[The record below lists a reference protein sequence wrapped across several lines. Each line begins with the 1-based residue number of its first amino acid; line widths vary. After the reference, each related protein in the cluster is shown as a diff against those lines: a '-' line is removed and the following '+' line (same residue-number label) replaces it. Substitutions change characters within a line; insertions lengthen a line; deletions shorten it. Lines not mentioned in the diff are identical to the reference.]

1 MTGEVVA
8 TTAQGRL
15 RGTRD
20 GQALRFLGV
29 PYAESPATAGRFA
42 APVPHARWDG
52 VRDALAYG
60 ATSPQP
66 DRGITLIPEPV
77 IAGDN
82 ELNLNVFTPDL
93 GAASLPVL
101 VWIHGG
107 GFTGGCNASPWYRG
121 GPFARDG
128 VVLVS
133 INYRLGAEGF
143 LEIPGAPANRAVRD
157 WVRALEWVREN
168 IAAFGGD
175 PGRVTIGG
183 QSAGGAACATLLGVP
198 AARDLFRGA
207 ACMSGG
213 QALLQT
219 AEGVRAV
226 AAKMAAQ
233 LGTLDRAAL
242 EELPPAAILAA
253 QEAVTASGGAVG
265 GRQDAEAVTTLLA
278 GGIQL
283 PWAPYA
289 DGEVVAEEPVP
300 AVASAADSVTASVTA
315 SVAASARHREVSLL
329 AGATAHEFNAAWMTA
344 DWITAA
350 MVADGLAKAGVPAP
364 LAAAYL
370 DRGGPPGSAVGQA
383 VTDRVFRVP
392 AQQLAA
398 AKAAAGGA
406 AFAYDFRWTAPAGPL
421 AGLAFHCLDVPFF
434 FDALAEPGVTEA
446 AGPAPPQDLAT
457 LMHSTL
463 VRFVADGDP
472 GWERFGDHRSP
483 VMIFAEP
490 SEVRENPLEPER
502 AAWAARA

>member
-1 MTGEVVA
+1 VTDVIA
-8 TTAQGRL
+8 LTAQGRL
-15 RGTRD
+15 RGQRD
-20 GQALRFLGV
+20 GLALRFLGV
-29 PYAESPATAGRFA
+29 PYAASPLTTGRFA
-42 APVPHARWDG
+42 APVPPARWDG
-52 VRDALAYG
+52 IRDALAYG

-93 GAASLPVL
+93 GAAGLPVL

-133 INYRLGAEGF
+133 INYRLGVEGF
-143 LEIPGAPANRAVRD
+143 LELPDAPANRAVRD

-175 PGRVTIGG
+175 PERVTIGG
-183 QSAGGAACATLLGVP
+183 QSAGGTACATLLGVP
-198 AARDLFRGA
+198 AARGLFRAA

-213 QALLQT
+213 QALMQT
-219 AEGVRAV
+219 PEGVRAV
-226 AAKMAAQ
+226 AAQ
-233 LGTLDRAAL
+233 LAGHLGPLTREAL
-242 EELPPAAILAA
+242 EEMPAEAILAA
-253 QEAVTASGGAVG
+253 QEAVSARLGAAA
-265 GRQDAEAVTTLLA
+265 GRQDVEAIATLLA
-278 GGIQL
+278 GGISL

-289 DGEVVAEEPVP
+289 DGEVVTEEPL
-300 AVASAADSVTASVTA
+300 AAA
-315 SVAASARHREVSLL
+315 AASRHREVSLL
-329 AGATAHEFNAAWMTA
+329 GGATAHEFNMAWLAA

-350 MVADGLAKAGVPAP
+350 IAADALAKAGAPAP
-364 LAAAYL
+364 AVAAYV
-370 DRGGPPGSAVGQA
+370 DQAGSLPSGAVGQA

-392 AQQLAA
+392 AQQLTA
-398 AKAAAGGA
+398 AKAAAGGS

-421 AGLAFHCLDVPFF
+421 PGLAFHCLDVPFF

-446 AGPAPPQDLAT
+446 MGPEPPQELAT
-457 LMHSTL
+457 RAHGAL
-463 VRFVADGDP
+463 VRFVTDADP
-472 GWERFGDHRSP
+472 GWDGFRADHSP

-490 SEVRENPLEPER
+490 SEVRENPLELER
-502 AAWAARA
+502 TAWA

>member
-1 MTGEVVA
+1 MTADIVA
-8 TTAQGRL
+8 TTVQGRV
-15 RGTRD
+15 RGARD
-20 GQALRFLGV
+20 GQALRFLGI
-29 PYAESPATAGRFA
+29 PYAEPPATAGRFA

-157 WVRALEWVREN
+157 WVRALEWVGEN

-175 PGRVTIGG
+175 PGRVTIAG

-233 LGTLDRAAL
+233 LGTLDQAAL
-242 EELPPAAILAA
+242 EELPAAAILAA
-253 QEAVTASGGAVG
+253 QETVTASGGAVG
-265 GRQDAEAVTTLLA
+265 GKQDAEAVTTLLA
-278 GGIQL
+278 GGIPL

-289 DGEVVAEEPVP
+289 DGEVVTEEPVP
-300 AVASAADSVTASVTA
+300 AVA

-350 MVADGLAKAGVPAP
+350 MVADGLAKAGVPAS

-370 DRGGPPGSAVGQA
+370 DRAGPPGSAVGQA

-392 AQQLAA
+392 AQELAA
-398 AKAAAGGA
+398 AKAAAGGP
-406 AFAYDFRWTAPAGPL
+406 AFTYDFRWTAPAGPL

-434 FDALAEPGVTEA
+434 FDALAEPGVTAA
-446 AGPAPPQDLAT
+446 AGPAPPQELAT
-457 LMHSTL
+457 RMHGAL
-463 VRFVADGDP
+463 VRFVTEGDP
-472 GWERFGDHRSP
+472 GWECFGSDRSP
-483 VMIFAEP
+483 VMIFDEP
-490 SEVRENPLEPER
+490 FEVREDPLELER

>member
-1 MTGEVVA
+1 MTADIVA
-8 TTAQGRL
+8 TTVQGRV
-15 RGTRD
+15 RGARD

-52 VRDALAYG
+52 IRDALTYG

-107 GFTGGCNASPWYRG
+107 GFTGGGNASPWYRG

-157 WVRALEWVREN
+157 WVRALEWVGEN

-242 EELPPAAILAA
+242 EKLPAAAILAA

-278 GGIQL
+278 GGIPL

-289 DGEVVAEEPVP
+289 DGEVVTEEPVP
-300 AVASAADSVTASVTA
+300 ASA
-315 SVAASARHREVSLL
+315 AASARHREVSLL

-370 DRGGPPGSAVGQA
+370 DRAGPPGSAVGQA
-383 VTDRVFRVP
+383 ITDRVFRVP
-392 AQQLAA
+392 AQRLAA
-398 AKAAAGGA
+398 AKAAAGGR
-406 AFAYDFRWTAPAGPL
+406 AFTYDFRWTAPAGPL

-434 FDALAEPGVTEA
+434 FDALAEPGVTAA
-446 AGPAPPQDLAT
+446 AGPAPPQELAT
-457 LMHSTL
+457 RMHGAL
-463 VRFVADGDP
+463 VRFVTEGDP
-472 GWERFGDHRSP
+472 GWERFGSDRSP
-483 VMIFAEP
+483 VMIFGEP
-490 SEVRENPLEPER
+490 SEVREDPLELER

>member
-1 MTGEVVA
+1 MTADIVA

-107 GFTGGCNASPWYRG
+107 GFTGGGNASPWYRG
-121 GPFARDG
+121 GPFVRDG

-157 WVRALEWVREN
+157 WVRALEWVGEN

-175 PGRVTIGG
+175 PDRVTIAG

-198 AARDLFRGA
+198 AARGLFRAA
-207 ACMSGG
+207 ACLSGG

-219 AEGVRAV
+219 AEGVRTV
-226 AAKMAAQ
+226 AAQMAAR

-242 EELPPAAILAA
+242 EERPAAAILAA

-265 GRQDAEAVTTLLA
+265 GQRDAGAVTTLLA
-278 GGIQL
+278 GGIPL

-289 DGEVVAEEPVP
+289 DGEVVTEEPL
-300 AVASAADSVTASVTA
+300 AAAASV
-315 SVAASARHREVSLL
+315 RHREVSLL

-370 DRGGPPGSAVGQA
+370 DRAGPPGSAVGQA

-392 AQQLAA
+392 AQRLAQ

-434 FDALAEPGVTEA
+434 FDALAEPGVTAA
-446 AGPAPPQDLAT
+446 AGPAPPQELAT
-457 LMHSTL
+457 RMHGAL
-463 VRFVADGDP
+463 VRFVTEGDP
-472 GWERFGDHRSP
+472 GWECFGSDRSP
-483 VMIFAEP
+483 VMIFDEP
-490 SEVRENPLEPER
+490 FEVREDPLELER

>member
-1 MTGEVVA
+1 MTADIVA
-8 TTAQGRL
+8 TTVQGRV
-15 RGTRD
+15 RGARD
-20 GQALRFLGV
+20 GQALRFLGI
-29 PYAESPATAGRFA
+29 PYAAPPATAGRFA

-52 VRDALAYG
+52 VKDALAYG

-82 ELNLNVFTPDL
+82 ELNMNVFTPDL

-157 WVRALEWVREN
+157 WVRALEWVGEN

-242 EELPPAAILAA
+242 EELPAAAILAA
-253 QEAVTASGGAVG
+253 QEAVTAAGGAVG

-278 GGIQL
+278 GGIAL

-300 AVASAADSVTASVTA
+300 AVAS
-315 SVAASARHREVSLL
+315 VAASARRREVSLL

-370 DRGGPPGSAVGQA
+370 DRAGPPGSAVGQA

-392 AQQLAA
+392 AQRLAQ

-434 FDALAEPGVTEA
+434 FDALAEPGVTAA
-446 AGPAPPQDLAT
+446 AGQAPPQELAT
-457 LMHSTL
+457 RMHGAL
-463 VRFVADGDP
+463 VRFVTEGDP
-472 GWERFGDHRSP
+472 GWECFGSDRSP
-483 VMIFAEP
+483 VMIFGEP
-490 SEVRENPLEPER
+490 SEVREDPLELER

>member
-1 MTGEVVA
+1 MTDVIA
-8 TTAQGRL
+8 LTAQGRL
-15 RGTRD
+15 RGQRD

-29 PYAESPATAGRFA
+29 PYAESPVTAGRFA
-42 APVPHARWDG
+42 VPVPPARWDG

-93 GAASLPVL
+93 AAGLPVL

-143 LEIPGAPANRAVRD
+143 LELPGAPANRAVRD
-157 WVRALEWVREN
+157 WIRALEWVQEN

-183 QSAGGAACATLLGVP
+183 QSAGGAACATLLAAP
-198 AARDLFRGA
+198 AARGLFRAA
-207 ACMSGG
+207 ACMSGA
-213 QALLQT
+213 QALMQT
-219 AEGVRAV
+219 PEGVRAV
-226 AAKMAAQ
+226 AAQ
-233 LGTLDRAAL
+233 LAGHLGPLTREAL
-242 EELPPAAILAA
+242 EELPAEVILAA
-253 QEAVTASGGAVG
+253 QEAVTASLGAAA
-265 GRQDAEAVTTLLA
+265 GRRDAEAIATLLG
-278 GGIQL
+278 GGISL
-283 PWAPYA
+283 PWAPFA
-289 DGEVVAEEPVP
+289 DGEVVTEEPL
-300 AVASAADSVTASVTA
+300 AA
-315 SVAASARHREVSLL
+315 AASPRHREVSLL
-329 AGATAHEFNAAWMTA
+329 AGATAQEFNMVWLAA
-344 DWITAA
+344 DWITPAIA
-350 MVADGLAKAGVPAP
+350 ADGLAQAGVPAP
-364 LAAAYL
+364 AVAAYL
-370 DRGGPPGSAVGQA
+370 DRAGSPPGKAVGQA

-398 AKAAAGGA
+398 AKAAAGGS
-406 AFAYDFRWTAPAGPL
+406 AFTYDFRWTAPGGPL
-421 AGLAFHCLDVPFF
+421 PGLAFHCIDVPFF

-446 AGPAPPQDLAT
+446 FGPAPPQDLAT
-457 LMHSTL
+457 CAHGAL
-463 VRFVADGDP
+463 VRFVTGGDP
-472 GWERFGDHRSP
+472 GWEPFSDHRSP

-490 SEVRENPLEPER
+490 SEVRENPLELER
-502 AAWAARA
+502 TAWTR

>member
-1 MTGEVVA
+1 MTADIVA
-8 TTAQGRL
+8 TTVQGRV
-15 RGTRD
+15 RGARD
-20 GQALRFLGV
+20 GQALRFLGI
-29 PYAESPATAGRFA
+29 PYAEPPATAGRFA

-52 VRDALAYG
+52 VREALAYG

-66 DRGITLIPEPV
+66 GRGITLIPEPV

-107 GFTGGCNASPWYRG
+107 GFTGGGNASPWYRG

-157 WVRALEWVREN
+157 WVRALEWVGEN

-207 ACMSGG
+207 ACMSGS

-242 EELPPAAILAA
+242 EELPAAAILAA
-253 QEAVTASGGAVG
+253 QESVTASAGPVG
-265 GRQDAEAVTTLLA
+265 GKQDAEAVTTLLA
-278 GGIQL
+278 GGIPL

-289 DGEVVAEEPVP
+289 DGEVVAEGPVP
-300 AVASAADSVTASVTA
+300 A
-315 SVAASARHREVSLL
+315 AASSRQRDVSLL

-350 MVADGLAKAGVPAP
+350 MVADGLAKASVPAP

-370 DRGGPPGSAVGQA
+370 DRAGPPGSAVGQA

-392 AQQLAA
+392 AQRLAA

-406 AFAYDFRWTAPAGPL
+406 AFTYDFRWTAPAGPL

-434 FDALAEPGVTEA
+434 FDALSEPGVTAA
-446 AGPAPPQDLAT
+446 AGPAPPPELAT
-457 LMHSTL
+457 RMHGAL
-463 VRFVADGDP
+463 VRFVTEGDP
-472 GWERFGDHRSP
+472 GWERFGDDRSP
-483 VMIFAEP
+483 VMIFDEP
-490 SEVRENPLEPER
+490 SEVCEDPLELER
-502 AAWAARA
+502 AAWRQAR

>member
-1 MTGEVVA
+1 MSADIVA
-8 TTAQGRL
+8 LTAQGRL

-20 GQALRFLGV
+20 GQALRFLGI
-29 PYAESPATAGRFA
+29 PYAESPATAGRFS

-82 ELNLNVFTPDL
+82 ELNLNVFTPGL
-93 GAASLPVL
+93 GPAGLPVL

-107 GFTGGCNASPWYRG
+107 GFTGGGNASPWYRG

-143 LEIPGAPANRAVRD
+143 LEVPGAPANRAVRD

-175 PGRVTIGG
+175 PERVTIGG

-198 AARDLFRGA
+198 AARGLFRGA

-219 AEGVRAV
+219 AAGVRAV

-242 EELPPAAILAA
+242 EELPAAAILAA
-253 QEAVTASGGAVG
+253 QESVTASAGAVG
-265 GRQDAEAVTTLLA
+265 GKQDAEAVTILLA
-278 GGIQL
+278 GGIPL

-289 DGEVVAEEPVP
+289 DGEVVAEGPVP
-300 AVASAADSVTASVTA
+300 A
-315 SVAASARHREVSLL
+315 AASSRHRDVSLL

-370 DRGGPPGSAVGQA
+370 DRAGPPGSAVGQA

-392 AQQLAA
+392 AQRLAA
-398 AKAAAGGA
+398 AKAAARGA
-406 AFAYDFRWTAPAGPL
+406 AFTYDFRWTTPAGPL

-434 FDALAEPGVTEA
+434 FDALAEPGVTAA
-446 AGPAPPQDLAT
+446 AGPAPPQELAT
-457 LMHSTL
+457 RMHSAL
-463 VRFVADGDP
+463 VRFVTEGDP
-472 GWERFGDHRSP
+472 GWERFGDDRSP
-483 VMIFAEP
+483 VMIFDEP
-490 SEVRENPLEPER
+490 SEVREDPLELER
-502 AAWAARA
+502 AAWRQAR

>member
-1 MTGEVVA
+1 MTADIVA
-8 TTAQGRL
+8 TTVQGRV
-15 RGTRD
+15 RGARD

-107 GFTGGCNASPWYRG
+107 GFTGGGNASPWYRG
-121 GPFARDG
+121 GPFVRDG

-157 WVRALEWVREN
+157 WVRALEWVGEN

-175 PGRVTIGG
+175 PGRVTIAG

-233 LGTLDRAAL
+233 LGTLDQAAL
-242 EELPPAAILAA
+242 EELPAAAILAA
-253 QEAVTASGGAVG
+253 QETVTASGGAVG
-265 GRQDAEAVTTLLA
+265 GKQDAEAVTTLLA
-278 GGIQL
+278 GGIPL

-289 DGEVVAEEPVP
+289 DGEVVAEEPGP
-300 AVASAADSVTASVTA
+300 A
-315 SVAASARHREVSLL
+315 AASSRHREVSLL

-350 MVADGLAKAGVPAP
+350 MVADGLAKAGVPAS

-370 DRGGPPGSAVGQA
+370 DRAGPPGSAVGQA

-392 AQQLAA
+392 AQRLAQ

-406 AFAYDFRWTAPAGPL
+406 AFAYDWTPPAGPL

-434 FDALAEPGVTEA
+434 FDALAEPGVTAA
-446 AGPAPPQDLAT
+446 AGPAPPQELAT
-457 LMHSTL
+457 RMHGAL
-463 VRFVADGDP
+463 VRFVTEGDP
-472 GWERFGDHRSP
+472 GWECFGSDRSP
-483 VMIFAEP
+483 VMIFDEP
-490 SEVRENPLEPER
+490 FEVREDPLELER

>member
-1 MTGEVVA
+1 MTDDVVA
-8 TTAQGRL
+8 RTPAGRL
-15 RGTRD
+15 RGVRD
-20 GQALRFLGV
+20 GQALRFLGI

-42 APVPHARWDG
+42 APVPPGRWDG
-52 VRDALAYG
+52 TRDALEYG

-93 GAASLPVL
+93 GAAGLPVL

-107 GFTGGCNASPWYRG
+107 GFTGGGNASPWYRG

-143 LEIPGAPANRAVRD
+143 LEVPGAPANRAVRD
-157 WVRALEWVREN
+157 WIRALEWVQEN
-168 IAAFGGD
+168 ITAFGGD
-175 PGRVTIGG
+175 PGQVTIGG

-198 AARDLFRGA
+198 AARGLFRGA
-207 ACMSGG
+207 ACLSGA
-213 QALLQT
+213 QSLLQT

-226 AAKMAAQ
+226 AAKMAAR
-233 LGTLDRAAL
+233 LGTLDPAAL
-242 EELPPAAILAA
+242 EEMPAGTILAA
-253 QEAVTASGGAVG
+253 QEAVTAIVGAVG
-265 GRQDAEAVTTLLA
+265 QQRDAEAVTTLLSR
-278 GGIQL
+278 GLPL

-289 DGEVVAEEPVP
+289 DGEVVTEEP
-300 AVASAADSVTASVTA
+300 AAA
-315 SVAASARHREVSLL
+315 AASPGLREISLL
-329 AGATAHEFNAAWMTA
+329 AGATIHEFNAAWRTA

-350 MVADGLAKAGVPAP
+350 MAAGGLAQAGMPAP
-364 LAAAYL
+364 VAAAYL
-370 DRGGPPGSAVGQA
+370 DRAGPPAGAVGQA

-406 AFAYDFRWTAPAGPL
+406 AFAYDFRWIASAGPL
-421 AGLAFHCLDVPFF
+421 AGLAFHCLDIPFF
-434 FDALAEPGVTEA
+434 FDALAEPGVTAA

-457 LMHSTL
+457 RMHGTL
-463 VRFVADGDP
+463 VRFVTDGDP
-472 GWERFGDHRSP
+472 GWERFGDGRSP
-483 VMIFAEP
+483 VMIFDEP
-490 SEVRENPLEPER
+490 SEVRENPLELER
-502 AAWAARA
+502 AAWGAAH

>member
-1 MTGEVVA
+1 MTADVVA
-8 TTAQGRL
+8 TTVQGRV
-15 RGTRD
+15 RGARD
-20 GQALRFLGV
+20 GQALRFLGI
-29 PYAESPATAGRFA
+29 PYAEPPATAGRFA

-107 GFTGGCNASPWYRG
+107 GFTGGCSASPWYRG

-198 AARDLFRGA
+198 AARGLFRGA

-242 EELPPAAILAA
+242 EELPAAAILAA

-278 GGIQL
+278 GGIPL

-289 DGEVVAEEPVP
+289 DGEVVTEEPGP
-300 AVASAADSVTASVTA
+300 AVASAAAP
-315 SVAASARHREVSLL
+315 VAAPVAAPARHREVSLL

-350 MVADGLAKAGVPAP
+350 MVADGLAKAGVPAS

-370 DRGGPPGSAVGQA
+370 DRAGPPGSAVGQA

-398 AKAAAGGA
+398 AKAAAGGP
-406 AFAYDFRWTAPAGPL
+406 AFTYDFRWTAPAGPL

-434 FDALAEPGVTEA
+434 FDALAEPGVTAA
-446 AGPAPPQDLAT
+446 AGPAPPQELAT
-457 LMHSTL
+457 RMHGAL
-463 VRFVADGDP
+463 VRFVTEGDP
-472 GWERFGDHRSP
+472 GWERFGDGRHP
-483 VMIFAEP
+483 VMIFDEP
-490 SEVRENPLEPER
+490 SEVREDPLELER
-502 AAWAARA
+502 AAWTTRA

>member
-1 MTGEVVA
+1 MTADIVA
-8 TTAQGRL
+8 TTVQGRV
-15 RGTRD
+15 RGARD

-42 APVPHARWDG
+42 APVPHARWGG

-107 GFTGGCNASPWYRG
+107 GFTGGGNASPWYRG

-157 WVRALEWVREN
+157 WVRALEWVGEN

-207 ACMSGG
+207 ACLSGG

-242 EELPPAAILAA
+242 EELPAAAILAA
-253 QEAVTASGGAVG
+253 QEAVTAAGGAVG

-278 GGIQL
+278 GGIPL

-289 DGEVVAEEPVP
+289 DGEIVTEEPL
-300 AVASAADSVTASVTA
+300 AA
-315 SVAASARHREVSLL
+315 AASARHRELSLL

-370 DRGGPPGSAVGQA
+370 DRAGPPGSAVGQA

-392 AQQLAA
+392 AQRLAQ
-398 AKAAAGGA
+398 AKAAAGGP
-406 AFAYDFRWTAPAGPL
+406 AFTYDFRWTAPAGPL

-434 FDALAEPGVTEA
+434 FDALAEPGVTAA
-446 AGPAPPQDLAT
+446 AGPAPPQGLAT
-457 LMHSTL
+457 CMHGAL
-463 VRFVADGDP
+463 VRFVTEGDP
-472 GWERFGDHRSP
+472 GWERFGADGSP
-483 VMIFAEP
+483 VMIFDEP
-490 SEVRENPLEPER
+490 SEVREDPLEPER